1 MMMPSKCDSMIVR
14 NAKGMFEIDNTI
26 IREIENKSNNDI
38 IRLNIMFTLKLSQ
51 FIVSYNI

>member
-1 MMMPSKCDSMIVR
+1 MMSSKCDSMIVR
-14 NAKGMFEIDNTI
+14 NAKGMFKIDNTI
-26 IREIENKSNNDI
+26 IREIKNKSNNDI

>member
-14 NAKGMFEIDNTI
+14 NAKGMFKIDNTI
-26 IREIENKSNNDI
+26 IREIENKSNHDI
-38 IRLNIMFTLKLSQ
+38 ILNIMFTLKLSQ